1 MGAKCCSNSPKPVTD
16 NMDDQ
21 KGELGAPEN
30 LTRIL
35 FKCGEHCG
43 FGCAPWN
50 KGVVHHVVPGS
61 QADKLGIQP
70 GWKIHS
76 LDNEPYTFEGLMD
89 KMKGR
94 KSYEISFYETNHFV
108 KEETLKFNTNS
119 LGVKCEDWE
128 LGVITVVSEG
138 PGKESGVKPG
148 WRFGMINGARY
159 SEALLDEKLAG
170 EEAFSVTFLVP
181 VKQPAYEEVNVEF
194 SSGQLGIGCEDWEV
208 GYVTDCM
215 PDTQAWSKGIQLGWK
230 IIKLDGE
237 PYVADELDKKLEG
250 EENYTLGFLVPVDIE
265 LEEDKGPQV
274 ITELTVKKFP
284 ENTNWE
290 VVNGKGV
297 VVREA
302 QENANRSSP
311 KVATLAFGQKLV
323 ADERVGNRLHII
335 EPVVGWVSLK
345 NKKGYVLVERVP
357 DAAPETDKEDLE

>member
-1 MGAKCCSNSPKPVTD
+1 MGACCSSGPRKVKD
-16 NMDDQ
+16 NMDTDGGA
-21 KGELGAPEN
+21 KAAPES

-43 FGCAPWN
+43 FGCAPWE
-50 KGVVHHVVPGS
+50 KGIVHHIVAGS

-70 GWKIHS
+70 GWKIHA
-76 LDNEPYTFEGLMD
+76 LDNEPYSFEALMD

-108 KEETLKFNTNS
+108 REEEIKFEADS
-119 LGVKCEDWE
+119 LGVKCDDWE
-128 LGVITVVSEG
+128 LGVITVVSDG
-138 PGKESGVKPG
+138 PGKDAGVQPG
-148 WRFGMINGARY
+148 WRLGRVNGARY

-170 EEAFSVTFLVP
+170 DEPFTITFIVP
-181 VKQPAYEEVNVEF
+181 VKQPAYKEVSVEF
-194 SSGQLGIGCEDWEV
+194 STGQLGIGCEDWEV

-230 IIKLDGE
+230 IVTLDGE
-237 PYVADELDKKLEG
+237 TYVADDLDTKLEG

-265 LEEDKGPQV
+265 LKEEKGPQV

-284 ENTNWE
+284 ENLFYE
-290 VVNGKGV
+290 VVNAKGV

-311 KVATLAFGQKLV
+311 KVATLAFGQKLT
-323 ADERVGNRLHII
+323 ADERVGNRLHITD
-335 EPVVGWVSLK
+335 PVVGWVSLK
-345 NKKGYVLVERVP
+345 NKKGYVLVQKMK
-357 DAAPETDKEDLE
+357 PEESGKEDME